1 MGNNL
6 NNTLKEELKI
16 ERAKNQERELYIS
29 EMETKFRHL
38 KEALKEISSDKEIL
52 KIRLTESVMVAEAL
66 RLRAEEERKVAQVSK

>member
-1 MGNNL
+1 VGNNL